1 MKKIILAVLAA
12 AVLAGEAAAQAE
24 ARPAALSTGMSASFC
39 DPAFQDFAET
49 TIGYMNPRTGIA
61 ARLRDSVA
69 APAKDQG
76 YVFVSILPR
85 GGDYAALLRE
95 LTAGGFV
102 FKGERVRV
110 VRGERQT
117 RLVGWARAGS
127 LESIK
132 ASAGVAAVV
141 VGRRKASL

>member
-1 MKKIILAVLAA
+1 MKKMILAVLAA

-69 APAKDQG
+69 APARDQG